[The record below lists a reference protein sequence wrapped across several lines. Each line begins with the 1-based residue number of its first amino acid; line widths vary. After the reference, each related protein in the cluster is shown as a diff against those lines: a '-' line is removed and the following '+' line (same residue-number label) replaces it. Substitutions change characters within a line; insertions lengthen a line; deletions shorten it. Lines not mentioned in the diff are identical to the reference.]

1 MILETIKN
9 FLVLFSIQI
18 SDLSFKLT
26 ISVVEQTKCMHR
38 LCKQLDEDVLLILFV
53 WNYLC

>member
-26 ISVVEQTKCMHR
+26 ISVVEQTECMHR